1 MWPDCDK
8 TVIDMVRDAKQTI
21 LIVDDV
27 ETDVDTLVET
37 LGDDYEIAVAL
48 DGPTALQSLRPDPPD
63 LILLDIMMPGM
74 DGYEV
79 CRRIKADPRTEG
91 IPVVFITALGDE
103 RDEAA
108 AFEAGGA
115 DFLTKPVKR
124 IVVQK
129 RVRTQL
135 ERLDQMRRLEEEVT
149 RRTAEIDETRQQIIQ
164 CLGRAAEYRDNET
177 GKHVIRMS
185 LFSERIALAYGLEAQ
200 EARRY
205 LAATPMHDV
214 GKIGIRDSILLK
226 PGRLDEDEMAEMKRH
241 CVIGEKILGETDSPL
256 LRLAALCAKTHHERW
271 DGKGYPCGIAGED
284 IPIVGRITAVADVF
298 DALTSKRPY
307 KEPWPIARAAA
318 EIQNGAGS
326 QFDPAVVEAFAR
338 ALQEILIL
346 REEHVEP

>member
-1 MWPDCDK
+1 MGPGRE
-8 TVIDMVRDAKQTI
+8 TVLV
-21 LIVDDV
+21 VDDFKTNV
-27 ETDVDTLVET
+27 EYLRDFLE
-37 LGDDYEIAVAL
+37 LDYRVLCAYSGEEAL
-48 DGPTALQSLRPDPPD
+48 AMARAERPDI
-63 LILLDIMMPGM
+63 ILLDVMMPGM

-177 GKHVIRMS
+177 GNHVIRMS

-271 DGKGYPCGIAGED
+271 DGKGYPCGIAGAA

-318 EIQNGAGS
+318 EIQNGSGS
-326 QFDPAVVEAFAR
+326 SSTPPWSTPSR
-338 ALQEILIL
+338 GPS
-346 REEHVEP
+346 RRYSS

>member
-1 MWPDCDK
+1 MGPGRE
-8 TVIDMVRDAKQTI
+8 TVLV
-21 LIVDDV
+21 VDDFKTNV
-27 ETDVDTLVET
+27 EYLRDFLELEYRV
-37 LGDDYEIAVAL
+37 LGAYSGEEAL
-48 DGPTALQSLRPDPPD
+48 AMARAERPDI
-63 LILLDIMMPGM
+63 ILLDVMMPGM

-91 IPVVFITALGDE
+91 IPVIFITALGDE

-108 AFEAGGA
+108 AFESGGA

-177 GKHVIRMS
+177 GMHVIRMS
-185 LFSERIALAYGLEAQ
+185 LFSERIALAYGLEPQ

-271 DGKGYPCGIAGED
+271 DGKGYPCGIAGAA

-326 QFDPAVVEAFAR
+326 QFDPAVVDAFAR

>member
-1 MWPDCDK
+1 MGAGRE
-8 TVIDMVRDAKQTI
+8 TVLV
-21 LIVDDV
+21 VDDFKTNV
-27 ETDVDTLVET
+27 EYLRDFLELEYRV
-37 LGDDYEIAVAL
+37 LGAYSGEEALSVAQ
-48 DGPTALQSLRPDPPD
+48 AERPDI
-63 LILLDIMMPGM
+63 ILLDVMMPGM

-91 IPVVFITALGDE
+91 IPVIFITALGDE

-108 AFEAGGA
+108 AFESGGA

-200 EARRY
+200 EARHY

-226 PGRLDEDEMAEMKRH
+226 PGRLDEDEMAEMKLH

-271 DGKGYPCGIAGED
+271 DGKGYPCGIAGAD

-298 DALTSKRPY
+298 DALTSRRPY

-326 QFDPAVVEAFAR
+326 QFDPAVVDAFAR

>member
-1 MWPDCDK
+1 MGPGRE
-8 TVIDMVRDAKQTI
+8 TVLV
-21 LIVDDV
+21 VDDFKTNV
-27 ETDVDTLVET
+27 EYLRDFLELEYRV
-37 LGDDYEIAVAL
+37 LGAYSGEEAL
-48 DGPTALQSLRPDPPD
+48 AMARAERPDI
-63 LILLDIMMPGM
+63 ILLDVMMPGM

-91 IPVVFITALGDE
+91 IPVIFITALGDE

-124 IVVQK
+124 VVVQK

-149 RRTAEIDETRQQIIQ
+149 RRTAEINETRQQIIQ

-226 PGRLDEDEMAEMKRH
+226 PGRLDEEEMAEMKRH

-271 DGKGYPCGIAGED
+271 DGRGYPCGIAGAD

-318 EIQNGAGS
+318 EIQNGSGR
-326 QFDPAVVEAFAR
+326 QFDPAVVDAFAR

>member
-1 MWPDCDK
+1 MGDGRD
-8 TVIDMVRDAKQTI
+8 TV
-21 LIVDDV
+21 LIVDDFKTNV
-27 ETDVDTLVET
+27 EYLRDFLELEYRV
-37 LGDDYEIAVAL
+37 LGAYSGEEALAVAQ
-48 DGPTALQSLRPDPPD
+48 TEKPDI
-63 LILLDIMMPGM
+63 ILLDVMMPGM

-79 CRRIKADPRTEG
+79 CRRIKADARTKA
-91 IPVVFITALGDE
+91 IPVVFVTALGDE

-108 AFEAGGA
+108 AFEAGGS

-149 RRTAEIDETRQQIIQ
+149 KRTGEIEETRQQIIQ

-177 GKHVIRMS
+177 GNHVIRMS

-226 PGRLDEDEMAEMKRH
+226 PGRLDEGEMAEMKRH
-241 CVIGEKILGETDSPL
+241 CEIGEKILGEASSPL
-256 LRLAALCAKTHHERW
+256 LTLAALCAKTHHEHW
-271 DGKGYPCGIAGED
+271 NGKGYPCGLSGEE

-318 EIQNGAGS
+318 EIQNGAGT
-326 QFDPAVVEAFAR
+326 QFDPAVVEAFAK

-346 REEHVEP
+346 REEYVEP